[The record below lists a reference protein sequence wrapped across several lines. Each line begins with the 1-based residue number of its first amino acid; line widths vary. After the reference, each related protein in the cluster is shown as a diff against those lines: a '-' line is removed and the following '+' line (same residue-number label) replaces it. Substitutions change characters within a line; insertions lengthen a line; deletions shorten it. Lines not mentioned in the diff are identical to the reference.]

1 MSESPKGPNQNLAL
15 QLVPVIADGT
25 PRETAPQP
33 RIERIREPVAPPH
46 AALWFD
52 DPDTRYVLH

>member
-1 MSESPKGPNQNLAL
+1 MSESPKHPKEFLAL
-15 QLVPVIADGT
+15 QLVPVVPDGT
-25 PRETAPQP
+25 PREAAP
-33 RIERIREPVAPPH
+33 RIAEPAVLPPAH